1 LPNFLAPAHRNFTFI
16 IAPTPELIHP
26 LDSFRGDDRNIYLL
40 HLQCCPQRLMK
51 FYLVDFYLK
60 TESVTAIKDFGIQL
74 QVRYLFGA
82 EDLMVLII
90 LFF

>member
-1 LPNFLAPAHRNFTFI
+1 
-16 IAPTPELIHP
+16 
-26 LDSFRGDDRNIYLL
+26 
-40 HLQCCPQRLMK
+40 MK
-51 FYLVDFYLK
+51 FYLVDFYSK